1 MKIADMTPRRSPDSL
16 MVSHKERLR
25 GSSGSTRQSAEKES
39 SSGRHSETGAI
50 LILAL
55 VYIIVVSVIV
65 AALASWATNDL
76 NNTSK
81 FNSVR
86 SLQYA
91 LGSVTDTAI
100 QSIRY
105 YPMVAAGQT
114 LNASPPT
121 FCWALTGSNVADQ
134 LNIDN
139 ETVRVWC
146 STTEDFASSQTRV
159 VTFSA
164 CLSTIT
170 ATTCAADPQLQ
181 AVVAFDDYPPGQSP
195 TLSTTCTSTC
205 GEGMQLDNWTFSQ
218 VVPTLASASPTS
230 GPIAGGTTLTLTGT
244 GFVAGETTVNFV
256 QESGGVPSSL
266 NVVVPASSTNTT
278 VTSSTSLTV
287 VTPAVSTATTYFVTV
302 TTQNGTSAYGPIFTY

>member
-1 MKIADMTPRRSPDSL
+1 VSTVKPTHPSPTRSAAKSSQDLNYLSEATEMANAKSPSR
-16 MVSHKERLR
+16 ER
-25 GSSGSTRQSAEKES
+25 
-39 SSGRHSETGAI
+39 SETGAI

-55 VYIIVVSVIV
+55 VYIVVVSVIV

-81 FNSVR
+81 FNSAR
-86 SLQYA
+86 SLQFA

-105 YPMVAAGQT
+105 YPMLTANQT

-121 FCWALTGSNVADQ
+121 YCWAPTGSYSTDELV
-134 LNIDN
+134 IDG
-139 ETVRVWC
+139 EAVQVWC
-146 STTEDFASSQTRV
+146 STTENFASSQTRV

-164 CLSTIT
+164 CLTTISAT
-170 ATTCAADPQLQ
+170 ACALHPQLQ
-181 AVVAFDDYPPGQSP
+181 AVVAFDDYPPGESP
-195 TLSTTCTSTC
+195 TLSTTCSSTC
-205 GEGMQLDNWTFSQ
+205 GEGMLLDNWAFNASA
-218 VVPTLASASPTS
+218 PTLATASPSS

-244 GFVAGETTVNFV
+244 GFVPGATTVNFV
-256 QESGGVPSSL
+256 EESGGVPSSL